1 MRNIR
6 YIPIIDELAAFI
18 INRARAFKKKRLL
31 KNKNIHSSVR
41 IGNDSL
47 IDIYSEANIC

>member
-18 INRARAFKKKRLL
+18 INRAKHIRF
-31 KNKNIHSSVR
+31 
-41 IGNDSL
+41 NDSL
-47 IDIYSEANIC
+47 IDIYSEDNIC